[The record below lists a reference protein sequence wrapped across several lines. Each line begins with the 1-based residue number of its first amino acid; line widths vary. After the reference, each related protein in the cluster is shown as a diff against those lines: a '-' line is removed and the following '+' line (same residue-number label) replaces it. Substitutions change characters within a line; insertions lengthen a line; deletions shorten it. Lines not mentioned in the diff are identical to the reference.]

1 MVTYLKKSKSTAQ
14 QVRGRRMRKMGKKNP
29 ADTKVSHTRRGEG
42 AAGARCLCSLEDT
55 VKQKFLFGP
64 WRASQ

>member
-1 MVTYLKKSKSTAQ
+1 
-14 QVRGRRMRKMGKKNP
+14 MRKMGKKNP